1 MVSVNAKFFQVI
13 LYVQDMESEVR
24 FYRDV
29 LGLTLQFPKGLQD
42 YSDQMW
48 VEFDAQPGI
57 LALHA
62 GVNETP
68 DDTHEIVFLVEDI
81 NRARD
86 AIIAA
91 GIKID
96 PVRILED
103 GAPIAEGRDPAGH
116 RFAIR
121 AALA

>member
-13 LYVQDMESEVR
+13 LYVQDIESEVR

-29 LGLTLQFPKGLQD
+29 LGLTLRFQKGVRD

-48 VEFDAQPGI
+48 VEFDAQTGI

-68 DDTHEIVFLVEDI
+68 DHTHEIVFLVEDI
-81 NRARD
+81 IQARD
-86 AIIAA
+86 TIVAA

-96 PVRILED
+96 PVRILKD

-121 AALA
+121 AAIP

>member
-1 MVSVNAKFFQVI
+1 MVSVNANFFQVI
-13 LYVQDMESEVR
+13 LYVLDMESEVR

-29 LGLTLQFPKGLQD
+29 LGLTVRFPQGVQD

-57 LALHA
+57 LALHG
-62 GVNETP
+62 GVNEMP

-81 NRARD
+81 NQARES
-86 AIIAA
+86 IIAA
-91 GIKID
+91 RIKIG

-103 GAPIAEGRDPAGH
+103 GAPIAEGWDPAGH

-121 AALA
+121 AAIA